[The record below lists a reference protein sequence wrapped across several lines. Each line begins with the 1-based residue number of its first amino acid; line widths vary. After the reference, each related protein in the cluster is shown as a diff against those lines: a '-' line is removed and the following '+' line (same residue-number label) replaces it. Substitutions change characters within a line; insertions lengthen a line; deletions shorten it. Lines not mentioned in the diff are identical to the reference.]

1 MHKISTFFLFHL
13 LIFSLFS
20 AYQSKTDDKV
30 FLFSYFIG
38 NGEDGLHLAASTDGY
53 TWGTIN
59 DGKSILPPL
68 VGESTLM
75 RDPCITTGPDGTFHM
90 VWTTS
95 WRGKTI
101 GYANSKDLIN
111 WSRQITIPVMEHEDS
126 VRNCWAPEINYNP
139 KKDNYFIYWSSTI
152 MDKFP
157 ETANSTK
164 NGKRTNH
171 RIYSTTTKDFK
182 SFSETKLFYEPGF
195 NVIDGSIKRNGDKY
209 IMFIKNETEIPVAE
223 KNISVVYS
231 NEINGPYNK
240 SAKTIT
246 GEYWAEG
253 PTALKIKDLWYLYFD
268 KYRKHAF
275 GLMTSADLVNW
286 TDESEKLHFPVGIRH
301 GTIFEADLATYEKL
315 KNTPIE
321 QPMIYRD
328 ISRKGRPYAKDPTVV
343 YFNDKYYIYHSIP
356 PGKKEGQNGWH
367 IGIAVSKDLENWKK
381 AGEILPEG
389 TCEKKG
395 LCAPEAEVIDGK
407 IHLFYQT
414 YGNQRKD
421 AICHAVS
428 RDGLKFERNE
438 TNPIFSP
445 SGDWNAGR
453 AIDADV
459 LIKGDSAYLYWATR
473 DQDYKQQLLGVSVAP
488 LSDGFNRKSWI
499 QISQS
504 PLLKPELPWE
514 MNCVEA
520 ASVFRENGKYYMF
533 YAGAYNHEG
542 QQIGLAVSDDA
553 VNWKRTS
560 DQPVLTKGQ
569 ENTWNA
575 TESGHPGVFIDPDG
589 TKWLFYQGNPDK
601 GYTYYLS
608 KIKFDITE
616 NDRVVFN

>member
-1 MHKISTFFLFHL
+1 MNNIYKFFLC
-13 LIFSLFS
+13 IIYIVSLS
-20 AYQSKTDDKV
+20 SGCQTKSEEKV
-30 FLFSYFIG
+30 FLFAYFMG

-53 TWGTIN
+53 QWEAVHNGA
-59 DGKSILPPL
+59 SILPPL

-95 WRGKTI
+95 WQGKTI
-101 GYANSKDLIN
+101 GYAHSKDLIN
-111 WSRQITIPVMEHEDS
+111 WSRQISIPVMEDEDH

-139 KKDNYFIYWSSTI
+139 KDDNFFIYWSSTI
-152 MDKFP
+152 TDKFP

-182 SFSETKLFYEPGF
+182 SFSATKLFYEPGF
-195 NVIDGSIKRNGDKY
+195 NVIDGSIKKHDDKY
-209 IMFIKNETEIPVAE
+209 IMFIKNETEIPIAE
-223 KNISVVYS
+223 KNISLVYS
-231 NEINGPYNK
+231 DEIDGPYSK
-240 SAKTIT
+240 PEKTIT
-246 GEYWAEG
+246 GDYWAEG
-253 PTALKIKDLWYLYFD
+253 PTALKINGLWHLYFD

-275 GLMTSADLVNW
+275 GLMTSSDLVNW
-286 TDESEKLHFPVGIRH
+286 KDESERLQFPDGIRH
-301 GTIFEADLATYEKL
+301 GTIFEVDMVTYEKL
-315 KNTPIE
+315 KSNPVE
-321 QPMIYRD
+321 QAMLYRD

-343 YFNDKYYIYHSIP
+343 YFNEKYFMYHSIP
-356 PGKKEGQNGWH
+356 PGKREEQNGWH
-367 IGIAVSKDLENWKK
+367 IGIAVSDDLDRWEK
-381 AGEILPEG
+381 AGEVLPVG
-389 TCEKKG
+389 AYEKKG
-395 LCAPEAEVIDGK
+395 LCAPEAEVLDGK

-414 YGNQRKD
+414 YGNKEHD

-428 RDGLKFERNE
+428 EDGINFERND

-445 SGDWNAGR
+445 DGDWNIGR

-473 DQDYKQQLLGVSVAP
+473 DREYKQQLMGVSVAP
-488 LSDGFNRKSWI
+488 LNKGFRKDSWK
-499 QISQS
+499 QISQK

-520 ASVFRENGKYYMF
+520 ASVFKENEKYYMF

-560 DQPVLTKGQ
+560 GQPVLTKGK
-569 ENTWNA
+569 ENAWNA
-575 TESGHPGVFIDPDG
+575 TESGHPGVFIDSDG
-589 TKWLFYQGNPDK
+589 TKWLFYQGNPDG

-608 KIKFDITE
+608 KIKFEIIED
-616 NDRVVFN
+616 DRVVFN

>member
-1 MHKISTFFLFHL
+1 MLKIIRFFLFL
-13 LIFSLFS
+13 LFIAIIF
-20 AYQSKTDDKV
+20 AGCQSKSNDKV
-30 FLFSYFIG
+30 FLFSYFMG
-38 NGEDGLHLAASTDGY
+38 NGEDGLHLAASKDGY
-53 TWGTIN
+53 SWEKIN
-59 DGKSILPPL
+59 AGKSILLPL

-95 WRGKTI
+95 WSGNTI
-101 GYANSKDLIN
+101 GYAHSKDLIN

-139 KKDNYFIYWSSTI
+139 KDDNFFIYWSSTL

-195 NVIDGSIKRNGDKY
+195 NVIDASIKKHEDQH
-209 IMFIKNETEIPVAE
+209 IMFIKNETQLPDAE

-231 NEINGPYNK
+231 NEITGPY
-240 SAKTIT
+240 SLPEKTIT

-253 PTALKIKDLWYLYFD
+253 PTALKIGDLWYLYFD

-275 GLMTSADLVNW
+275 GLMTSPDLINW
-286 TDESEKLHFPVGIRH
+286 TDESEKLNFPDGIRH
-301 GTIFEADLATYEKL
+301 GTIFEASLATYEKL

-321 QPMIYRD
+321 HPMNYRD
-328 ISRKGRPYAKDPTVV
+328 ISRKGRPFAKDPTVV
-343 YFNDKYYIYHSIP
+343 SFKGKYYMYHSIP
-356 PGKKEGQNGWH
+356 PGKKESQNGWH
-367 IGIAVSKDLENWKK
+367 IGIAVSSDLENWDK
-381 AGEILPEG
+381 AGEILPAG
-389 TCEKKG
+389 AYEKKG

-428 RDGLKFERNE
+428 EDGINFERNE
-438 TNPIFSP
+438 TNPIFAP
-445 SGDWNAGR
+445 TGDWNIGR

-473 DQDYKQQLLGVSVAP
+473 DQDYKQQLMGVSVAH
-488 LSDGFNRKSWI
+488 LSAGFKRAAWR
-499 QISQS
+499 QISQE
-504 PLLKPELPWE
+504 PMLKPELPWE

-520 ASVFRENGKYYMF
+520 ASVFAKNGKFYMF

-542 QQIGLAVSDDA
+542 QQIGLAVSEDA

-560 DQPVLTKGQ
+560 DQPVLPKGK
-569 ENTWNA
+569 ENEWNS
-575 TESGHPGVFIDPDG
+575 TESGHPGVFMDSDG
-589 TKWLFYQGNPDK
+589 TNWLFYQGNPDK

-608 KIKFDITE
+608 KIKFEITE
-616 NDRVVFN
+616 DDKVVFN